1 MAAFFPCFYPLI
13 FCALSAASAELAAPA
28 PDEAPKAKVVMVRDP
43 AATAAFSPRPANIR
57 SMVERGLVQ
66 VTSKSSP
73 TEAWLSLISTQDIVG
88 LKVFS
93 GPGRTG
99 GTRPEVAAAVIEGL
113 LNSGLPAGQII
124 VWDKHRD
131 DLLGAGFFSLQTRY
145 GVQVESAAG
154 AGYDTNNTNTVYDSP
169 LLGNLVYGDVEFGQ
183 KGAGMGRRS
192 FVSKLVTSRM
202 TKIVQITPLLN
213 HNQAGVS
220 GNLFGLAVGS
230 VDNTLRFEYDR
241 GRMAEAVPEIYALPV
256 LGDRV
261 VLNIVDAL
269 FCQYEGGANPLLH
282 YSTALNELRFS
293 TDPVALDILSI
304 EELDRRRKMAG
315 FIPLKRNFELY
326 RNASLLELGV
336 SDRPRIQVIH
346 VP

>member
-1 MAAFFPCFYPLI
+1 MAAYFFCFYPLI
-13 FCALSAASAELAAPA
+13 LCALSAASADLAAPA
-28 PDEAPKAKVVMVRDP
+28 PDEAPKAQVIIVRDP
-43 AATAAFSPRPANIR
+43 EATAAFSPRPATLR
-57 SMVERGLVQ
+57 SMVERGLVYL
-66 VTSKSSP
+66 TSKSSP

-93 GPGRTG
+93 GPGRTA

-113 LNSGLPAGQII
+113 LKSGLPPGQIV
-124 VWDKHRD
+124 VWDRHGA
-131 DLLGAGFFSLQTRY
+131 DLAGAGFFSLKARY
-145 GVQVESAAG
+145 GVQVESAAA
-154 AGYDTNNTNTVYDSP
+154 AGYDTNTAYDSP

-183 KGAGMGRRS
+183 KGAGVGRRS
-192 FVSKLVTSRM
+192 FVSKLVMSGM
-202 TKIVQITPLLN
+202 TKIIQITPLLN

-220 GNLFGLAVGS
+220 GNLFGLAAGS
-230 VDNTLRFEYDR
+230 VDNTLRFEFDR
-241 GRMAEAVPEIYALPV
+241 ERMAEAVPEIYALPV

-282 YSTALNELRFS
+282 YSAALNELRFS

-304 EELDRRRKMAG
+304 EELDRRRKIAG

-326 RNASLLELGV
+326 HNASLLELGV
-336 SDRPRIQVIH
+336 SDRHRIQVIH
-346 VP
+346 LP